1 VKSRYSVSRRD
12 LVIAGLAGAAAAA
25 VGPRPGA
32 TAASIGKLEKPSI
45 KLGLAVPATSYL
57 PIYVAAEKTWAA
69 EGLDVQIVTFRGD
82 AEAAQ
87 ALAGGSVDVTVQSI
101 DGLINLI
108 DADQSVVGFY
118 AGFNQADFAW
128 AAGPSVKS
136 WKDVK
141 GGMIGI
147 STFGSL
153 TEHLTRYVVRK
164 NGLDPEKD
172 VKIMQSGPAPG
183 RFQAL
188 KGGRLGAT
196 ILSLPFTRM
205 AEEEGLTMLGTQ
217 ARDVAPEWPKH
228 EFLAKIAFLNDNPNT
243 VKALLRAHVA
253 AIRAARADRPM
264 AVDVFTKQ
272 LKYTKP
278 YAEVAYDEAI
288 GGFDE
293 SGKLPEKFMGVFW
306 EIMVEGGVVK
316 EPWPNTKILD
326 DRFIKSFATW
336 AP

>member
-1 VKSRYSVSRRD
+1 MTLRMPISRRD
-12 LVIAGLAGAAAAA
+12 LVMAGVTGAAAAA
-25 VGPRPGA
+25 LAPFRA
-32 TAASIGKLEKPSI
+32 SAASIGPLEHPAI

-57 PIYVAAEKTWAA
+57 PIYVAAEHAWADQ
-69 EGLDVQIVTFRGD
+69 GLQVEIATFRGD
-82 AEAAQ
+82 AEVAQ

-108 DADQSVVGFY
+108 EAGQSVIGFY

-128 AAGPSVKS
+128 AAGPAVKS

-164 NGLDPEKD
+164 SGLDPTKD

-188 KGGRLGAT
+188 KAGRLNAT

-228 EFLAKIAFLNDNPNT
+228 EYLAKRDFLDANPNT
-243 VKALLRAHVA
+243 VKALLRGHVA
-253 AIRAARADRPM
+253 AIRAARADRQM
-264 AVDVFTKQ
+264 AVDVFMKQ
-272 LKYTKP
+272 LKYSKV

-288 GGFDE
+288 GGFE
-293 SGKLPEKFMGVFW
+293 EHGRLPEKSMKVFW
-306 EIMVEGGVVK
+306 EIMAEGAVVK
-316 EPWPNTKILD
+316 EPWPNEKILD
-326 DRFIKSFATW
+326 ERFIKSFADW